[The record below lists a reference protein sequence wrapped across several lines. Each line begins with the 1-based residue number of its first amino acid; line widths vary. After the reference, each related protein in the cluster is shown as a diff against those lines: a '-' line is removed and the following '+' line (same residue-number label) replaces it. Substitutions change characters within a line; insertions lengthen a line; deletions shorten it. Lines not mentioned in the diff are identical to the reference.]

1 MNVELYE
8 EGISIISGQN
18 SFSIMENDDKYIA
31 GFNYCDTSLPT
42 EMVIDKKQ
50 NSELYNALNDLLNN
64 KRYIEK
70 FVDDES
76 IFIGKAGD
84 EIVINITTKD
94 DSAKLYVTK
103 NSEIG
108 SLLATIIT
116 GIRKMKL
123 DESRLKKTIL

>member
-31 GFNYCDTSLPT
+31 GFNYCDTSLST

-108 SLLATIIT
+108 SLLATIV
-116 GIRKMKL
+116 
-123 DESRLKKTIL
+123 

>member
-31 GFNYCDTSLPT
+31 GFNYCDTSLST

-70 FVDDES
+70 FVDAES